1 MNGTRQAVWEETFT
15 IRHTEVTRE
24 GAVRIDTIF
33 DYMQEAA
40 ANHAANLGCGLAA
53 LEKRGMMWVLSRLKL
68 SIRRT
73 PRLGEVVT
81 VSTWPSGVEK
91 LFATRE
97 FVLRCGAET
106 VAEGSSCWLLLDRNK
121 MRPLRVMESLPDRL
135 PDNSGRSR
143 IFSGLDKLPRRSC
156 QDPVGVDVHESMID
170 VNRHMNN
177 ARYITLL
184 FDWLS
189 LRLSHAPEIYGIQAN
204 FLIGTAPG
212 SCLTISG
219 DLSGDTWYLEESLDS
234 VPHFQAEVKGR

>member
-81 VSTWPSGVEK
+81 VSTWPSG
-91 LFATRE
+91 
-97 FVLRCGAET
+97 
-106 VAEGSSCWLLLDRNK
+106 
-121 MRPLRVMESLPDRL
+121 
-135 PDNSGRSR
+135 
-143 IFSGLDKLPRRSC
+143 
-156 QDPVGVDVHESMID
+156 
-170 VNRHMNN
+170 
-177 ARYITLL
+177 
-184 FDWLS
+184 
-189 LRLSHAPEIYGIQAN
+189 
-204 FLIGTAPG
+204 
-212 SCLTISG
+212 
-219 DLSGDTWYLEESLDS
+219 
-234 VPHFQAEVKGR
+234 

>member
-1 MNGTRQAVWEETFT
+1 MNGTRLAVWEETFA
-15 IRHTEVTRE
+15 IRHTEVTRD

-53 LEKRGMMWVLSRLKL
+53 LEERGMMWVLSRLKL
-68 SIRRT
+68 AVRRT
-73 PRLGEVVT
+73 PHLGECVT
-81 VSTWPSGVEK
+81 VSTWPSGIEK

-97 FVLRCGAET
+97 FVLRCGEET
-106 VAEGSSCWLLLDRNK
+106 VAEGSSCWLLLDRGK
-121 MRPLRVMESLPDRL
+121 MRPLRVMESLPERL
-135 PDNSGRSR
+135 PDNSRRLR
-143 IFSGLDKLPRRSC
+143 IFSGLDKLPRRPC
-156 QDPVGVDVHESMID
+156 QDPVTVEIHESMID

-177 ARYITLL
+177 ARYITQL

-189 LRLSHAPEIYGIQAN
+189 LRLFHAPEIHEIQAN

-212 SCLTISG
+212 SSLTISG
-219 DLSGDTWYLEESLDS
+219 DLSGDTWYLEESQDS